1 MEWEVMQRLLG
12 LSEDSFSL
20 GDSVLSGLSFCLGV
34 EDSFLVKKLLIALD
48 FSLGGVFFLSFL
60 SSLAGLFFELVSSS
74 FILIS
79 FSLTSFLSDFFSEF
93 SFESSLPLLDVF
105 TSATSASSSVFTSFF
120 KEVSELE
127 SSESLFITAFFFAL
141 PFSDFFSSTFSV
153 FLVSLELEVFSELE
167 SSESLSITVFFFLDL
182 GFTGDSL
189 LSSFGS
195 STSIS
200 STSSFFSASSVF
212 LDFLSFLPFFEF
224 SSSSSARGLLKTRL
238 AVFLRGGVPTISVFF
253 SLPSFF
259 SPPFEFFS

>member
-48 FSLGGVFFLSFL
+48 FSLGGFFFL

-141 PFSDFFSSTFSV
+141 PFSDFFSLTFSA
-153 FLVSLELEVFSELE
+153 FLVSLEVDVVSELE
-167 SSESLSITVFFFLDL
+167 SSESLFITAFFFLDL

-189 LSSFGS
+189 LCSFCS

-212 LDFLSFLPFFEF
+212 LDFF
-224 SSSSSARGLLKTRL
+224 
-238 AVFLRGGVPTISVFF
+238 
-253 SLPSFF
+253 SFF
-259 SPPFEFFS
+259 GFSR